1 MQAVAVK
8 ALVIDSSQNTVSS
21 VIGAPVATFAL
32 PKAPS

>member
-21 VIGAPVATFAL
+21 VIGAPVCDVRLAEGA
-32 PKAPS
+32 S